1 MMSRVGVLLVLLTLS
16 VSMPAADPQLGKQ
29 FIA

>member
-1 MMSRVGVLLVLLTLS
+1 MPRVGVLLILLTLS
-16 VSMPAADPQLGKQ
+16 FSTPAADPQLGNQ